1 MIKNNDQYLVQIV
14 FVTFDVSGK
23 GKLKRVD
30 VI

>member
-23 GKLKRVD
+23 GKLKHD
-30 VI
+30 NL